1 MIDVIECFEL
11 EEAKRE
17 ISQLQIR
24 LSESEKLNRQRNTLL
39 EDIVGNIRINLNNII
54 GKAVIAKTRPETVSE
69 NADSIIESARAVIEL
84 ANNVLDITM
93 TDEQKLFLNESQFE
107 IGEFFEN
114 IKSAVMSSVRSKSQ
128 RLTVSYKDIKHSA
141 VIGDSARLQTIFTNL
156 ISNAVK
162 YTLTGGVIKVTVTE
176 TEYKKGI
183 CCFLVQISD
192 NGVGMTK
199 EKLKN
204 ILSPH
209 SSFYGIPLASE
220 LIKLFGGNIRI
231 DSNPG
236 IGTNVYVSFTLKS
249 LISEEYIESKPEYS
263 FAGKRILLVEDNE
276 ISREMFTEMLESEG
290 AVVKESNDGETAVKT
305 FENSPVNHFDMI
317 FMDIA
322 MPGMDGIEAT
332 KYIRSM
338 YRPDAKTIPIIAL
351 TAKTPG
357 EEVAR
362 GLNVGMDA
370 YEQKPFDLNRI
381 RRLLTELNV

>member
-1 MIDVIECFEL
+1 MIECFEL

-17 ISQLQIR
+17 ILKLQTR
-24 LSESEKLNRQRNTLL
+24 LSESEKLSRQRNTLL
-39 EDIVGNIRINLNNII
+39 EDIVGNIRTNLNNII
-54 GKAVIAKTRPETVSE
+54 GKAVIAKTRPDTVSE

-93 TDEQKLFLNESQFE
+93 TEEQKLFLNESQFE

-114 IKSAVMSSVRSKSQ
+114 IKSTVMSSVRTKSQ

-141 VIGDSARLQTIFTNL
+141 VIGDSTRLQTIFTNL

-183 CCFLVQISD
+183 CSFIVLISD

-199 EKLKN
+199 EKLNN
-204 ILSPH
+204 ILSLH

-249 LISEEYIESKPEYS
+249 LVSEEYIESKPKYS
-263 FAGKRILLVEDNE
+263 FEGKRVLLVEDNE
-276 ISREMFTEMLESEG
+276 ISRDMFAELLESEG
-290 AVVKESNDGETAVKT
+290 AVVEKADDGRTAVEI
-305 FENSPVNHFDMI
+305 FEKSPIYHFDII

-322 MPGMDGIEAT
+322 MPDMDGVEAT
-332 KYIRSM
+332 KQIRALS
-338 YRPDAKTIPIIAL
+338 RPDARSITIIAL

-370 YEQKPFDLNRI
+370 YEQKPFDITRI
-381 RRLLTELNV
+381 RQLLSELNA